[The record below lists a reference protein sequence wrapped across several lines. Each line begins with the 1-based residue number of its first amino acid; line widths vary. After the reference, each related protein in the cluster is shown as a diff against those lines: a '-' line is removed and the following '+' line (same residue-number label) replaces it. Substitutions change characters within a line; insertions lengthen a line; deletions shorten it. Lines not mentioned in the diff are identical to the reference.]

1 MERKNHPIRVFGTKF
16 LISTTAGLAAVCVVL
31 GGNEAQAQAV
41 NFDTRGAVT
50 TGGTSVFGSGYPNY
64 SGQGAYSDAGHNYW
78 NPMVLNGTTAIA
90 TNSDGATISAIT
102 LSDTSPSSYNGGN
115 GAGTQG
121 TPRGLISG
129 FFLENNGTA
138 RTETLHNV
146 PAGTYNLFLYGAN
159 AGQDRGVIFTASVGA
174 TSYGTNSTVNL
185 NAFAPEN
192 YNNDTAFIAGTNY
205 VEFTNLVVSAGGT
218 ITFTYTA
225 NNTINRPTGLANQ
238 DYSGSNGEGDFDGLQ
253 LVTVSSSVTLATV
266 TNSSATVIQ
275 ATSATVGG
283 GVVSTGGSVP
293 TIIIYYG
300 PNNGGTSAA
309 AWSNSVSV
317 GFSSGIFSQGISNL
331 SPTTVYYFTAA
342 AVNSAGTNWA
352 TPSQS
357 FTTAAAQVVNFD
369 SAGMAGGGGFNYS
382 GQGAY
387 ADSGHN
393 YWNPLVFGGTTV
405 AGTNSDGVTANPITL
420 KDTSPLRYNPGQGT
434 QGTIAGF
441 EAPYVEN
448 DDNGSIVTNTLNG
461 VPAGTYNLL
470 LYGKNDDVGDADRG
484 TTFTVSSG
492 TTSYGTQSTVNSVTA
507 SFTQGNDYVQFTNVV
522 VGISGTITFTYTA
535 NTAATTH
542 HSPQLEGDFNGL
554 QLVYLSA
561 NTFSLATVT
570 NSSATGIQTTSAIL
584 GGGVVSTGGSVPTVT
599 IYYGLTDGGTNAA
612 AWANSVSVGL
622 TSGVFSKSV
631 SNLSPAT
638 VYYFTAT
645 TMNGAGTNWATPSQ
659 SFITPAAGS
668 SQVVNFDV
676 PGGMGGL
683 NYSGQ
688 GALPDSGHNYW
699 NAFVNLGTTP
709 TGFFSDGVT
718 ASPVTLTDNS
728 PNHYGPQGAQGTV
741 AGLEGP
747 FVENNNAGSVV
758 TNTINNVPAGTYN
771 LFLYGKNDDIGDAD
785 RGTSFT
791 VLVGTNSYGTQSTV
805 NSVTTSFTQG
815 NDYVEFAGLTVG
827 VAGTITFAYT
837 ANTAAIAHHNPQQE
851 GDFNGLQLV
860 STSLSTTLASVT
872 NSSATGIQAASA
884 ILGGTVLS
892 TGGYTPA
899 VTIYYGTSDGG
910 TNTTAWSNSVS
921 LGFENGSFSQMV
933 SNLSPATVYYFTAAA
948 ANGSGIAWA
957 TPSQSFATAAATL
970 AQVTNLPATNITANT
985 ATLAANVLNTG
996 GSTTVVTMFYGAS
1009 DGGTNAANWA
1019 NSINLGVLFGY
1030 GAQTVANL
1038 SSNTTYYFTAQA
1050 SNNVGVSWVA
1060 PSGSFTTLATNPPST
1075 LAAVLTYHNDNARWG
1090 ANTNETTL
1098 TLANVNTNTFGKL
1111 FSYAVDGYVYAQPL
1125 VMTNVIVPSRGLHNA
1140 LYVATENDTLYAFD
1154 ADNNSGAN
1162 AVSLWQINL
1171 IPAGET
1177 AVPSADVYPAG
1188 QLLDVTPAIGITSTP
1203 VIDPV
1208 TGTIY
1213 VETKT
1218 KAVISGQNHYI
1229 HRLHAL
1235 DISTGVEKFGGPAV
1249 IAETIYQNGNYTY
1262 VSGPTVPGTGDDS
1275 INGVVYFN
1283 ALRHMNR
1290 MALGLLNG
1298 TVYLGFASHEDNR
1311 PYHGWF
1317 LGYNATNLSQSVS
1330 VFNSTPNG
1338 GEGGFWSG
1346 GGTFTADSSSNLYLM
1361 TGNGDFNATAGTIN
1375 SSNNFSMSVLKL
1387 STTNGPATLVDY
1399 FSPYDEATES
1409 GGDRD
1414 LGSGAAIVLPDAVGS
1429 ASHPHL
1435 LTAAG
1440 KQGNVYLLDRDN
1452 MGHFNVANDN
1462 QIVQEM
1468 DGAIGSNDGTPAFWN
1483 NTIYYLGLDDNLK
1496 AFSISNAVIASNPT
1510 RSTHNFGGDKNSSTP
1525 SISSAGTSNGIV
1537 WAIDAS
1543 AYSSSGTETLYAF
1556 NATNVAQE
1564 LYDSSLLSSRDNPG
1578 AAVKFIAPTVA
1589 NGKVYVGAEY
1599 AISVFGLASFVPV
1612 PAITPNG
1619 GVYTNSVTVTLSD
1632 TTSGASI
1639 YYTLDGSTPT
1649 AGSTLYTGPFTLTN
1663 SAVVHAIA
1671 TAPGFVN
1678 SGTASASFINSSA
1691 IGSGAGLLGQYWTN
1705 TTSIAFTN
1713 VTFAVPPTLVRTDA
1727 VVNFNWNSTGPDLS
1741 IGQTVYTVRWTGSVQ
1756 PQFNETYTFYATAD
1770 DGVRLWVNGQQLINQ
1785 WQDEGATTYQGTITL
1800 KAQERYNIEMDY
1812 YQNGGGAVAEL
1823 QWSSPSTAQ
1832 AVIPQTQLYPYTNP
1846 PPTIVLSS
1854 PTNGSTY
1861 TATASVTIG
1870 AMADAPYNPIS
1881 RVDFYTNNILLGTLS
1896 NSPYAPLY
1904 TLTTTGLNPGSYALT
1919 AVATDGSGLRNTSS
1933 VPVNITV
1940 ASGSGQPY
1948 GLTTRGTVPAFFNMP
1963 TTFAGSLP
1971 PLLSQTGVFSNTPS
1985 MVPTN
1990 GLILY
1995 QPNVPLWSDGALKI
2009 RYMAV
2014 PDNGGV
2020 ITPDQQITFAPTGTW
2035 TFPNGTIFVKT
2046 FELQTNETDPNSIL
2060 RLETRLLVRDI
2071 NGAVYGVTYKWRP
2084 DNSDADLLTTSLTQ
2098 DVPITTATGMRTQT
2112 WYYPS
2117 PADCL
2122 TCHTP
2127 VAKYVLGLNTRQLNG
2142 NLTYPATGNTDNQL
2156 RTLNRLGLFNPAF
2169 DESVITN
2176 FEKLSALTNLTA
2188 SLQERARSYLDANCA
2203 QCHQPGG
2210 TGPTFDARYETP
2222 LASQNI
2228 TNVPAVKGSLG
2239 ADNAMIVMPKDIW
2252 RSVLYGRMNTTN
2264 NSVKMPPLARN
2275 LIDTNAVQVFA
2286 DWINSLPGIAALA
2299 PPTIAPN
2306 GGTFSPSVNVALQ
2319 STNGGAI
2326 LYYTLD
2332 GTLPTTNSFLYSTPF
2347 TLTNSA
2353 TVMASAFETNF
2364 NNSIAASALFIINPS
2379 VFFTSQGFFT
2389 NNTFQLGFSGVSGN
2403 TYVLQATTNFINWT
2417 PISTNIAST
2426 NLFNLFDPSATN
2438 FRYRFYRVQ
2447 QQ

>member
-1 MERKNHPIRVFGTKF
+1 MEIKNQPPCNLRVKLFA
-16 LISTTAGLAAVCVVL
+16 SVAVSSAIACLML
-31 GGNEAQAQAV
+31 GGNAAQAQVV
-41 NFDTRGAVT
+41 NFDTRGLA
-50 TGGTSVFGSGYPNY
+50 SFGYGAYV
-64 SGQGAYSDAGHNYW
+64 GQGAYSDPGHNYW
-78 NPMVLNGTTAIA
+78 NTMVQNGTTPAA
-90 TNSDGATISAIT
+90 TNSDGVTVSAIT
-102 LSDTSPSSYNGGN
+102 LSDTSPSTYNGGN

-129 FFLENNGTA
+129 FFLENNGTV

-159 AGQDRGVIFTASVGA
+159 AGQDRGVIFTALVGA

-205 VEFTNLVVSAGGT
+205 VEFTNLVVGAGST

-238 DYSGSNGEGDFDGLQ
+238 DYSGANGEGDFDGLQ
-253 LVTVSSSVTLATV
+253 LVTVSSSVTVATV
-266 TNSSATVIQ
+266 TNSSATAIQ
-275 ATSATVGG
+275 STSATVGG

-293 TIIIYYG
+293 TVIIYYG
-300 PNNGGTSAA
+300 PNNGGTNASG
-309 AWSNSVSV
+309 WSNSVSV
-317 GFSSGIFSQGISNL
+317 GFSSGIFNQGISNL
-331 SPTTVYYFTAA
+331 SPTTLYYFTAA

-352 TPSQS
+352 IPSLS

-369 SAGMAGGGGFNYS
+369 SAGMAGGGGVNYS

-393 YWNPLVFGGTTV
+393 YWNPLVFDGTTA

-420 KDTSPLRYNPGQGT
+420 RDASPIRYNPGQGS

-492 TTSYGTQSTVNSVTA
+492 TTSYGTQSTVNGVTNV
-507 SFTQGNDYVQFTNVV
+507 FTQGNDYVQFTNVA
-522 VGISGTITFTYTA
+522 VGIAGTLTFTYTA
-535 NTAATTH
+535 NAAANAH
-542 HSPQLEGDFNGL
+542 HNPQLEGDFNGL
-554 QLVYLSA
+554 QLVYLSSS
-561 NTFSLATVT
+561 TFSLATVT
-570 NSSATGIQTTSAIL
+570 NSSVTGIQTTSATL
-584 GGGVVSTGGSVPTVT
+584 GGGVVSTGGSVPAVT
-599 IYYGLTDGGTNAA
+599 IYYGLADGGTNAA
-612 AWANSVSVGL
+612 AWSNSVSAGF
-622 TSGVFSKSV
+622 TSGAFSNAV

-638 VYYFTAT
+638 VYYFTAA

-699 NAFVNLGTTP
+699 NAFVNLGTTS

-718 ASPVTLTDNS
+718 ASPITLTDTS
-728 PNHYGPQGAQGTV
+728 PGHFGPQGAQGTV

-747 FVENNNAGSVV
+747 FVENNNAGSTI

-805 NSVTTSFTQG
+805 NSVTSSFTQG

-827 VAGTITFAYT
+827 AAGTITFAYT

-872 NSSATGIQAASA
+872 NSSATSIQAASA
-884 ILGGTVLS
+884 ILGGAVLS
-892 TGGYTPA
+892 TGGYTPN

-910 TNTTAWSNSVS
+910 TNIAAWSNSVS

-933 SNLSPATVYYFTAAA
+933 SNISPATIYYFTAAV
-948 ANGSGIAWA
+948 ANGSGTVWA
-957 TPSQSFATAAATL
+957 TPSQSFATTAATL
-970 AQVTNLPATNITANT
+970 AQVTNLPAANITANT

-996 GSTTVVTMFYGAS
+996 GSTTVVTMFYGTN
-1009 DGGTNAANWA
+1009 DGGANAVNWS
-1019 NSINLGVLFGY
+1019 NSINLGVLFGH

-1038 SSNTTYYFTAQA
+1038 SSNTTYYFAAQA
-1050 SNNVGVSWVA
+1050 SNNTGVAWGI
-1060 PSGSFTTLATNPPST
+1060 PSGSFTTLATNPVST
-1075 LAAVLTYHNDNARWG
+1075 LVAMLTYHNDNTRWG
-1090 ANTNETTL
+1090 VNTNETSL

-1125 VMTNVIVPSRGLHNA
+1125 VMTNVVVPNLGLHNV

-1154 ADNNSGAN
+1154 ADSNSGAN
-1162 AVSLWQINL
+1162 AVSLWQTNL
-1171 IPAGET
+1171 IPTGET

-1235 DISTGVEKFGGPAV
+1235 DIGTGAEKFGGPAV

-1275 INGVVYFN
+1275 VGGVVYFN

-1317 LGYNATNLSQSVS
+1317 LGYNATNLSQMVS

-1338 GEGGFWSG
+1338 GLGGFWSG
-1346 GGTFTADSSSNLYLM
+1346 GGTFTADSSNNLYLM
-1361 TGNGDFNATAGTIN
+1361 TGNGDFNATTGTV
-1375 SSNNFSMSVLKL
+1375 SPTNNYGMSVLKL
-1387 STTNGPATLVDY
+1387 ATTNNTTTLVDY
-1399 FSPYDEATES
+1399 FTMYDWATEN

-1414 LGSGAAIVLPDAVGS
+1414 LGSGAAIVLPDSVGS
-1429 ASHPHL
+1429 ASHTHL
-1435 LTAAG
+1435 LLAAG
-1440 KQGNVYLLDRDN
+1440 KQGNVYLLDRDS
-1452 MGHFNVANDN
+1452 MGHFNAANDS

-1543 AYSSSGTETLYAF
+1543 AYSSSGAETLYAF
-1556 NATNVAQE
+1556 NATNIALE

-1599 AISVFGLASFVPV
+1599 AISVFGVASFVPV
-1612 PAITPNG
+1612 PTITPNG
-1619 GVYTNSVTVTLSD
+1619 GIYTNSVTVTLSD
-1632 TTSGASI
+1632 TASSASI

-1649 AGSTLYTGPFTLTN
+1649 GGSTLYTGSFTLTN
-1663 SAVVHAIA
+1663 SAIVHAIA
-1671 TAPGFVN
+1671 TAPGLVN
-1678 SGTASASFINSSA
+1678 SGVASASFINSSA
-1691 IGSGAGLLGQYWTN
+1691 IGNGTGLLGAYYSN
-1705 TTSIAFTN
+1705 HTSVNPYTGS
-1713 VTFAVPPTLVRTDA
+1713 PTLVRTDA
-1727 VVNFNWNSTGPDLS
+1727 VMNFNWNTTGPDPS
-1741 IGQTVYTVRWTGSVQ
+1741 VGQTNFTVRWTGSVQ

-1785 WQDEGATTYQGTITL
+1785 WQDEGVTTYQGTITL
-1800 KAQERYNIEMDY
+1800 KAQQLYNIEMDY

-1823 QWSSPSTAQ
+1823 QWSSPSTAR

-1870 AMADAPYNPIS
+1870 AVADAPYNPIS

-1919 AVATDGSGLRNTSS
+1919 AVATDGSGLSNTSS

-1940 ASGSGQPY
+1940 ASSSGQPY
-1948 GLTTRGTVPAFFNMP
+1948 GLTTRGTIPAFFNMP

-1971 PLLSQTGVFSNTPS
+1971 PLLSQTGVFSNMPS
-1985 MVPTN
+1985 MTPTN

-2020 ITPDQQITFAPTGTW
+2020 ITPDQQIAFAPTGTW

-2122 TCHTP
+2122 TCHTA
-2127 VAKYVLGLNTRQLNG
+2127 VANYVLGVNTRQLNG
-2142 NLTYPATGNTDNQL
+2142 SLTYPATGTTDNQL

-2169 DESVITN
+2169 DESTITN

-2188 SLQERARSYLDANCA
+2188 SLQDRARSYLDANCA

-2228 TNVPAVKGSLG
+2228 TNVPAVKGNLG

-2299 PPTIAPN
+2299 PPTITPN
-2306 GGTFSPSVNVALQ
+2306 GGTFLPSVSVALQ
-2319 STNGGAI
+2319 STNNNAM

-2332 GTLPTTNSFLYSTPF
+2332 GSLPTTNSLLYSAPF
-2347 TLTNSA
+2347 ALTANA

-2364 NNSIAASALFIINPS
+2364 NNSVSASGLFLVQPLH
-2379 VFFTSQGFFT
+2379 FTSSAFLGNGQ
-2389 NNTFQLGFSGVSGN
+2389 FQLGFAGMVSSN
-2403 TYVLQATTNFINWT
+2403 YVLQATTNFINWT
-2417 PISTNIAST
+2417 PISTNTAMT
-2426 NLFNLFDPSATN
+2426 NFFNLFDPKATN
-2438 FRYRFYRVQ
+2438 FPYRFYRVLQ
-2447 QQ
+2447 Q